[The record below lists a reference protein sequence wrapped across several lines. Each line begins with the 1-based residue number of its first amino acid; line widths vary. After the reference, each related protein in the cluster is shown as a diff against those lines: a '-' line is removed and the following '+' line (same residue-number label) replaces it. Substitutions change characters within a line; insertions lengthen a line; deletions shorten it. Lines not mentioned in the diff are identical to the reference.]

1 MEWTPEQQQSLRHE
15 TFLAEVEKIRRGS
28 TPARAER
35 VVPWWERLLA
45 TTGGAALVTALI
57 AGVAGTAITSVFQM
71 YQKSRDFQSA
81 WLQSRGDQ
89 ALVSYREYLK
99 GQQDTVKEV
108 YDLVGASIAAGEDVL
123 SITGEDFNPQRYDE
137 ESRKKLQAQRTD
149 ILNQF
154 TKQDA
159 VWRQKKQTIGFM
171 VSYYHE
177 NNKEV
182 SQAWDRTEDSVSQ
195 FMDCSRRW
203 YLEHIRIGKY
213 EGLEQVSQACGKE
226 RTGMGNM
233 LVEFNG
239 RLRANSQYAWEGWE
253 SPEKLR
259 AKLNK
264 GDE

>member
-1 MEWTPEQQQSLRHE
+1 MEWTSEQQELLRHE
-15 TFLAEVEKIRRGS
+15 AFLAEIEKIRRGANPQH
-28 TPARAER
+28 TEK
-35 VVPWWERLLA
+35 VTPWWERLLA

-57 AGVAGTAITSVFQM
+57 GGLAGTAITSIFQL
-71 YQKSRDFQSA
+71 YQKSREFQSA

-89 ALVSYREYLK
+89 ALLSYREYLK

-108 YDLVGASIAAGEDVL
+108 YELVGTSIAAGEDVL
-123 SITGEDFNPQRYDE
+123 SITAEDFNPGRFDAE
-137 ESRKKLQAQRTD
+137 NRKKINAQRVA
-149 ILNQF
+149 ILDQF

-159 VWRQKKQTIGFM
+159 AWRQKKQPIGFM
-171 VSYYHE
+171 LSYYHE

-182 SQAWDRTEDSVSQ
+182 SEAWEKAGDSVSQ

-213 EGLEQVSQACGKE
+213 EALEQPAAACGKE
-226 RTGMGNM
+226 RTAMSSM
-233 LVEFNG
+233 LREFNT

-253 SPEKLR
+253 SPDKLK

-264 GDE
+264 